1 MFMKKIVILFLF
13 VFAAVSY
20 SQTKYFI
27 YFKDK
32 GVNKTQTLSKSSLLY
47 IEAVNSLSERSIARR
62 KKSMGNNFITYEDLP
77 VRKDYINELKDLG
90 VKIIWELK
98 WFNAV
103 SAYLTS
109 EQKSQVLKLKYVN
122 KIEPVKTITYI
133 RPNNSVSR
141 QSLYKSTAI
150 SGFNYGPSYTQD
162 ELIKIPEVQAKGI
175 DGNGV
180 IIGLLD
186 SGFRWKTH
194 ESLKARKVIAEYDFV
209 FDDSITANQD
219 SVIIDPDSGKVINI
233 GDIPGQDTHGT
244 NVFSIIG
251 GFKQGEIIGPA
262 FNASYILA
270 KTEDERSESHIEEDN
285 YARALIWMD
294 SLGVDITSSS
304 LGYSQFDDPTED
316 YTYADMN
323 GKTAIVTKA
332 AEMAFQRGILTMTSA
347 GNEGNQ
353 KWHYIVAPA
362 DGFNTIAVGAV
373 NSDNIVAG
381 FSSRGPTFDGRIK
394 PDVVAQG
401 VDVYHADPYDSAA
414 YSSGDGTSYA
424 APLASGTAALLLS
437 TYPYLTNVQTRD
449 ILLRTAG
456 NFYTPNNDRGYGLVS
471 AAKAISFP
479 NLENVNG
486 EYILHKIF
494 LSFNKINPATVVL
507 NYSAVG
513 SAVSQLNMNYDG
525 KLKYNASLPDF
536 ADSKRVEFYFTFS
549 DSSGANFREPSNVN
563 YYFNYGDLLVKTL
576 DNSTAEL
583 PFIDDVLD
591 QNRPNPFSGITKI
604 RFNSA
609 GNENAKIIIY
619 NILGKKIKN
628 LYNGIS
634 QAGINTVYW
643 DGTTGAGVQAASG
656 IYIYTLNLNGKFYS
670 RKMVYVK

>member
-1 MFMKKIVILFLF
+1 MF

-32 GVNKTQTLSKSSLLY
+32 RITNNQALSKSSVLY
-47 IEAVNSLSERSIARR
+47 YEAVSSLSERSIERR
-62 KKSMGNNFITYEDLP
+62 KKSMGDNFITYEDLP
-77 VRKDYINELKDLG
+77 IRKDYINGLKNLG
-90 VKIIWELK
+90 VKIVWRLK

-103 SAYLTS
+103 SAYLTD
-109 EQKSQVLKLKYVN
+109 EQKNLVLQLPYVS
-122 KIEPVKTITYI
+122 KVEPVKII
-133 RPNNSVSR
+133 KNKHLNNNVS
-141 QSLYKSTAI
+141 STTLYKSSVI
-150 SGFNYGPSYTQD
+150 NGFNYGPSYTQD

-194 ESLKARKVIAEYDFV
+194 ESLEARKVIAEYDFV
-209 FDDSITANQD
+209 FDDSVTANQD
-219 SVIIDPDSGKVINI
+219 SVIVTPDSGKVINV

-304 LGYSQFDDPTED
+304 LGYNQFDDPAEN

-332 AEMAFQRGILTMTSA
+332 AELAFQRGILTITSA
-347 GNEGNQ
+347 GNEGNL

-362 DGFNTIAVGAV
+362 DGFNIIAVGAV

-381 FSSRGPTFDGRIK
+381 FSSRGPTSDGRIK

-414 YSSGDGTSYA
+414 YSSGNGTSYS

-437 TYPYLTNVQTRD
+437 AYPYLSNVQARD

-456 NFYTPNNDRGYGLVS
+456 NFYTPNNVRGYGLVS
-471 AAKAISFP
+471 ATKAVSFP
-479 NLENVNG
+479 NLEIING

-494 LSFNKINPATVVL
+494 LDHNKIDPSTVVL
-507 NYSAVG
+507 NYLEEG
-513 SAVSQLNMNYDG
+513 SGINQVNMSYDG
-525 KLKYNASLPDF
+525 KLKYYAAFPVLSYNV
-536 ADSKRVEFYFTFS
+536 KVEFYFTFS
-549 DSSGANFREPSNVN
+549 DSSGKNFREPVNVN
-563 YYFNYGDLLVKTL
+563 YYFNYGDLLVKTFK
-576 DNSTAEL
+576 DTSTAEL
-583 PFIDDVLD
+583 PFNDDVLA
-591 QNRPNPFSGITKI
+591 QNRPNPFNGITEISFK
-604 RFNSA
+604 SA
-609 GNENAKIIIY
+609 GNENAQIIIY
-619 NILGKKIKN
+619 NILGKKVKTV
-628 LYNGIS
+628 YNGIS

-643 DGTTGAGVQAASG
+643 DGTTGAGSQAASG
-656 IYIYTLNLNGKFYS
+656 IYIYTLILNGKFYS
-670 RKMVYVK
+670 RKMVCLK

>member
-1 MFMKKIVILFLF
+1 MKKIVICFLF

-32 GVNKTQTLSKSSLLY
+32 GINKGQALSKSSILY
-47 IEAVNSLSERSIARR
+47 NEAVSSLSERSIERR
-62 KKSMGNNFITYEDLP
+62 KKNMGDNFITYEDLAL
-77 VRKDYINELKDLG
+77 RKDYINGLNNLG
-90 VKIIWELK
+90 VKIVWKLK

-103 SAYLTS
+103 SAYLTD
-109 EQKSQVLKLKYVN
+109 EQKSQVSTLPYVN
-122 KIEPVKTITYI
+122 KIEPVKTITYRRI
-133 RPNNSVSR
+133 NNNVSST
-141 QSLYKSTAI
+141 SLHKSSAI
-150 SGFNYGPSYTQD
+150 NGLNYGPSYVQD
-162 ELIKIPEVQAKGI
+162 ELIKIPEVQSKGI
-175 DGNGV
+175 NGDGV

-194 ESLKARKVIAEYDFV
+194 ESLEARKVIAEYDFV
-209 FDDSITANQD
+209 FDDSVTANQ
-219 SVIIDPDSGKVINI
+219 P
-233 GDIPGQDTHGT
+233 GDLPAQDAHGT

-251 GFKQGEIIGPA
+251 GFKQGKIIGPA

-294 SLGVDITSSS
+294 SLGVDMTSSS
-304 LGYSQFDDPTED
+304 LGYNQFDAAAEN

-347 GNEGNQ
+347 GNEGNL
-353 KWHYIVAPA
+353 KWHYIIAPA
-362 DGFNTIAVGAV
+362 DGFNVIAVGAV
-373 NSDNIVAG
+373 NNDNIVAG
-381 FSSRGPTFDGRIK
+381 FSSRGPTYDGRIK

-424 APLASGTAALLLS
+424 APLAAGTAALLLS
-437 TYPYLTNVQTRD
+437 TYPYLTNVQARD

-456 NFYTPNNDRGYGLVS
+456 NFYTPDNNRGYGLVS

-479 NLENVNG
+479 NLENING
-486 EYILHKIF
+486 EYNLHKIF
-494 LSFNKINPATVVL
+494 LDHNKINPSTVVL
-507 NYSAVG
+507 NYFEEG
-513 SAVSQLNMNYDG
+513 SGTNQLSMNYDG
-525 KLKYNASLPDF
+525 KLKYNASFPV
-536 ADSKRVEFYFTFS
+536 SSEGVRVEFYFTFS
-549 DSSGANFREPSNVN
+549 DSSGGNFREPVNIN
-563 YYFNYGDLLVKTL
+563 YYFDYGDLLVKTFK
-576 DNSTAEL
+576 DTSTIEL
-583 PFIDDVLD
+583 PFIDGGLD
-591 QNRPNPFSGITKI
+591 QNRPNPFAGRTKI

-609 GNENAKIIIY
+609 GTENAQIIIY
-619 NILGKKIKN
+619 NILGKKVKV
-628 LYNGIS
+628 LFNGIS
-634 QAGINTVYW
+634 KLGVNTVYW
-643 DGTTGAGVQAASG
+643 DGTTEAGAQAASG

>member
-1 MFMKKIVILFLF
+1 MKIIVILSFF

-20 SQTKYFI
+20 SQTRYFI

-32 GVNKTQTLSKSSLLY
+32 GINKSQALSKSSVLY
-47 IEAVNSLSERSIARR
+47 NEAVVSLSKRSIERR
-62 KKSMGNNFITYEDLP
+62 KKSMGDNFVTYEDIP
-77 VRKDYINELKDLG
+77 VKQDYISGLKSLG
-90 VKIIWELK
+90 VKIIWQLK
-98 WFNAV
+98 WFNSV
-103 SAYLTS
+103 SAYLTD
-109 EQKSQVLKLKYVN
+109 EQKIQVLKLPYVIN
-122 KIEPVKTITYI
+122 IEPVKTITCK
-133 RPNNSVSR
+133 RPNKNLSSPSLKKSR
-141 QSLYKSTAI
+141 AI
-150 SGFNYGPSYTQD
+150 NGFNYGPSYTQD
-162 ELIKIPEVQAKGI
+162 ELIKIPEVQSKRI

-194 ESLKARKVIAEYDFV
+194 ESLEARKVIAEYDFV
-209 FDDSITANQD
+209 SDDSVTSNQ
-219 SVIIDPDSGKVINI
+219 P
-233 GDIPGQDTHGT
+233 GDLPAQDAHGT

-304 LGYSQFDDPTED
+304 LGYNQFDDPAEN

-323 GKTAIVTKA
+323 GKTAIVTRA
-332 AEMAFQRGILTMTSA
+332 AEMAFQKGILTMTSA
-347 GNEGNQ
+347 GNEGNS

-362 DGFNTIAVGAV
+362 DGINTIAVGAV

-381 FSSRGPTFDGRIK
+381 FSSRGPSSDGRIK
-394 PDVVAQG
+394 PEVVAQG

-414 YSSGDGTSYA
+414 YSSGGGTSYA

-437 TYPYLTNVQTRD
+437 TYPYLTNVQARD

-456 NFYTPNNDRGYGLVS
+456 NFYSPNNDRGYGLVS
-471 AAKAISFP
+471 AVKAVSFP
-479 NLENVNG
+479 NLENMNG
-486 EYILHKIF
+486 EYSLHKIF
-494 LSFNKINPATVVL
+494 IGHDKINPSSVIL
-507 NYSAVG
+507 NYFEEG
-513 SAVSQLNMNYDG
+513 SATNQLNMNYDG
-525 KLKYNASLPDF
+525 KLKYNASLPVFSDN
-536 ADSKRVEFYFTFS
+536 AKVEFYFTFT
-549 DSSGANFREPSNVN
+549 DSSGGNFK
-563 YYFNYGDLLVKTL
+563 DT
-576 DNSTAEL
+576 STAEL

-591 QNRPNPFSGITKI
+591 QNRPNPFTGITNI

-609 GNENAKIIIY
+609 GNENAQIIIY
-619 NILGKKIKN
+619 NILGKKVKT
-628 LYNGIS
+628 LLNGIS
-634 QAGINTVYW
+634 QTGINTVYW

-670 RKMVYVK
+670 RKMVYLK

>member
-1 MFMKKIVILFLF
+1 MKKIVICFLF

-32 GVNKTQTLSKSSLLY
+32 GINKGQALSKSSILY
-47 IEAVNSLSERSIARR
+47 NEAVSSLSERSIERR
-62 KKSMGNNFITYEDLP
+62 KKNMGDNFITYEDLP
-77 VRKDYINELKDLG
+77 LRKDYINGLNNLG
-90 VKIIWELK
+90 VKIVWKLK

-103 SAYLTS
+103 SAYLTD
-109 EQKSQVLKLKYVN
+109 EQKSQVSTLPYVN
-122 KIEPVKTITYI
+122 KIEPVKTITYRRI
-133 RPNNSVSR
+133 NNNVSST
-141 QSLYKSTAI
+141 SLHKSSAI
-150 SGFNYGPSYTQD
+150 NGLNYGPSYVQD
-162 ELIKIPEVQAKGI
+162 ELIKIPEVQSKGI
-175 DGNGV
+175 NGDGV

-194 ESLKARKVIAEYDFV
+194 ESLEARKVIAEYDFV
-209 FDDSITANQD
+209 FDDSVTANQ
-219 SVIIDPDSGKVINI
+219 P
-233 GDIPGQDTHGT
+233 GDLPAQDAHGT

-251 GFKQGEIIGPA
+251 GFKQGKIIGPA

-294 SLGVDITSSS
+294 SLGVDMTSSS
-304 LGYSQFDDPTED
+304 LGYNQFDAAAEN

-347 GNEGNQ
+347 GNEGNL
-353 KWHYIVAPA
+353 KWHYIIAPA
-362 DGFNTIAVGAV
+362 DGFNVIAVGAV
-373 NSDNIVAG
+373 NNDNIVAG
-381 FSSRGPTFDGRIK
+381 FSSRGPTYDGRIK

-424 APLASGTAALLLS
+424 APLAAGTAALLLS
-437 TYPYLTNVQTRD
+437 TYPYLTNVQARD

-456 NFYTPNNDRGYGLVS
+456 NFYTPDNNRGYGLVS

-479 NLENVNG
+479 NLENING
-486 EYILHKIF
+486 EYNLHKIF
-494 LSFNKINPATVVL
+494 LDHNKINPSTVVL
-507 NYSAVG
+507 NYFEEG
-513 SAVSQLNMNYDG
+513 SGTNQLSMNYDG
-525 KLKYNASLPDF
+525 KLKYNASFPV
-536 ADSKRVEFYFTFS
+536 SSEGVRVEFYFTFS
-549 DSSGANFREPSNVN
+549 DSSGGNFREPVNIN
-563 YYFNYGDLLVKTL
+563 YYFDYGDLLVKTFK
-576 DNSTAEL
+576 DTSTIEL
-583 PFIDDVLD
+583 PFIDGGLD
-591 QNRPNPFSGITKI
+591 QNRPNPFAGRTKI

-609 GNENAKIIIY
+609 GTENAQIIIY
-619 NILGKKIKN
+619 NILGKKVKV
-628 LYNGIS
+628 LFNGIS
-634 QAGINTVYW
+634 KLGVNTVYW
-643 DGTTGAGVQAASG
+643 DGTTEAGAQAASG

>member
-1 MFMKKIVILFLF
+1 MKIIIILSFF
-13 VFAAVSY
+13 VFTAVSY

-32 GVNKTQTLSKSSLLY
+32 GINKTQALSKSSMLY
-47 IEAVNSLSERSIARR
+47 NEAVSSLSKRSIERR
-62 KKSMGNNFITYEDLP
+62 KKSMGDNFITYEDIP
-77 VRKDYINELKDLG
+77 VRQDYIIGLKSLG
-90 VKIIWELK
+90 VKIIWQLK
-98 WFNAV
+98 WFNSV
-103 SAYLTS
+103 SAYLTD
-109 EQKSQVLKLKYVN
+109 EQKSQVLKLPYVIN
-122 KIEPVKTITYI
+122 IEPVKTITCK
-133 RPNNSVSR
+133 RPNKNLSSPSLKKSR
-141 QSLYKSTAI
+141 AI
-150 SGFNYGPSYTQD
+150 NGFNYGPSYTQD

-175 DGNGV
+175 NGNGV

-194 ESLKARKVIAEYDFV
+194 ESLEARKVIAEYDFV
-209 FDDSITANQD
+209 SDDSVTSNQ
-219 SVIIDPDSGKVINI
+219 P
-233 GDIPGQDTHGT
+233 GDLPAQDAHGT

-304 LGYSQFDDPTED
+304 LGYNQFDNSIEN

-323 GKTAIVTKA
+323 GKTAIVTRA
-332 AEMAFQRGILTMTSA
+332 AEMAFQKGILTMTSA
-347 GNEGNQ
+347 GNEGND

-362 DGFNTIAVGAV
+362 DGINTIAVGAV

-381 FSSRGPTFDGRIK
+381 FSSRGPSSDGRIK
-394 PDVVAQG
+394 PEVVAQG

-414 YSSGDGTSYA
+414 YSSGGGTSYA

-437 TYPYLTNVQTRD
+437 TYPYLTNVQARD

-471 AAKAISFP
+471 AVKAVSFP
-479 NLENVNG
+479 NLENMNG
-486 EYILHKIF
+486 EYSLHKIF
-494 LSFNKINPATVVL
+494 IGHDKINPSSVIL
-507 NYSAVG
+507 NYFEEG
-513 SAVSQLNMNYDG
+513 SATNQLNMNYDG
-525 KLKYNASLPDF
+525 KLKYNASLPVFSDN
-536 ADSKRVEFYFTFS
+536 AKVEFYFTFT
-549 DSSGANFREPSNVN
+549 DSSGGNFREPANVN
-563 YYFNYGDLLVKTL
+563 YYFNYGDLLVKTFK
-576 DNSTAEL
+576 DTSTAEL

-591 QNRPNPFSGITKI
+591 QNRPNPFTGITNI

-609 GNENAKIIIY
+609 GNENAQIIIY
-619 NILGKKIKN
+619 NILGKKVKT
-628 LYNGIS
+628 LLNGIS
-634 QAGINTVYW
+634 QTGINTVYW

-670 RKMVYVK
+670 RKMVYLK

>member
-1 MFMKKIVILFLF
+1 MKKIVILSLFLL
-13 VFAAVSY
+13 ASVSY
-20 SQTKYFI
+20 AQTKYFI

-32 GVNKTQTLSKSSLLY
+32 GINKNQTLSKSSVVY
-47 IEAVNSLSERSIARR
+47 NEAVSSLSERSIERR
-62 KKSMGNNFITYEDLP
+62 KKSMGDNFITYEDLP
-77 VRKDYINELKDLG
+77 VRKDYISGLNSLG
-90 VKIIWELK
+90 VKIVWKLK

-103 SAYLTS
+103 SAYLTDV
-109 EQKSQVLKLKYVN
+109 QKDQVLKLSYVN
-122 KIEPVKTITYI
+122 KVIMVKTITYKRI
-133 RPNNSVSR
+133 NNNISST
-141 QSLYKSTAI
+141 SIYKSSAI
-150 SGFNYGPSYTQD
+150 NGFNYGPSYTQD
-162 ELIKIPEVQAKGI
+162 ELIKIPEVQAEGI
-175 DGNGV
+175 NGDGV

-194 ESLKARKVIAEYDFV
+194 ESLEARKVIAEYDFV
-209 FDDSITANQD
+209 FDDSVTSNQ
-219 SVIIDPDSGKVINI
+219 P
-233 GDIPGQDTHGT
+233 GDLPAQDTHGT

-262 FNASYILA
+262 FNSSYVLA

-304 LGYSQFDDPTED
+304 LGYNQFDKPAEN

-373 NSDNIVAG
+373 NNENIVAG

-414 YSSGDGTSYA
+414 YSSGEGTSYA

-437 TYPYLTNVQTRD
+437 AYPFLTNVQARD

-456 NFYTPNNDRGYGLVS
+456 NFYSPNNDRGYGLVS
-471 AAKAISFP
+471 ATKAISFP
-479 NLENVNG
+479 NLENISG
-486 EYILHKIF
+486 EYFLHKIF
-494 LSFNKINPATVVL
+494 LNHNKINPSSVVL
-507 NYSAVG
+507 NYTVEG
-513 SAVSQLNMNYDG
+513 SGANQLNMNYDG
-525 KLKYNASLPDF
+525 KLKYNVSFPAFSNGV
-536 ADSKRVEFYFTFS
+536 KVEFYFTFT
-549 DSSGANFREPSNVN
+549 DSSGKNFREPANVN
-563 YYFNYGDLLVKTL
+563 YYFNYGDLIVKTL
-576 DNSTAEL
+576 NDISTEL

-609 GNENAKIIIY
+609 GNENAQIIIY
-619 NILGKKIKN
+619 NILGKKVKELFN
-628 LYNGIS
+628 SIS

-643 DGTTGAGVQAASG
+643 DGTTSAGVQAASG

-670 RKMVYVK
+670 RKMMYLK